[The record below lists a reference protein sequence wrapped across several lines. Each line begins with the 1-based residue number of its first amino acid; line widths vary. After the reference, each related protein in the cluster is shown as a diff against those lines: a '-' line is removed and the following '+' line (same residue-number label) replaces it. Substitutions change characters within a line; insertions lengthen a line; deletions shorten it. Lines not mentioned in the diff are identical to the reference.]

1 MARQL
6 RIFVPFC
13 PYHVYCRVGRGE
25 EVFANQ
31 TAAHHWLET
40 VREVVRVHEIKVL
53 AWCLM
58 SNHYHLVLRSGPAP
72 LWRAMARIQRR
83 ISWRHNR
90 QNGIKG
96 RLWQSRYRAKLILDD
111 AYYNQALAYVHLNPV
126 AAGLVHDPADYRW
139 SGHRELTGQ
148 GTNSLID
155 VPEALVSFGDHPAS
169 RRRAYLRQIRFVQE
183 ARWFADGVR
192 DLPWWKTVADDEQ
205 TIEVPDAPAE
215 AVWFDETPLHL
226 EEQTGLPLETFAE
239 WFEDAVSDGASRLR
253 SRFQRSRD
261 ARLRRLFSVLA
272 VLELGYRNTEVS
284 ALLQRSPSSVSR
296 WLSEGLVL
304 RSEDARFQD
313 QLTHLVKDFQRRFS
327 EL

>member
-1 MARQL
+1 
-6 RIFVPFC
+6 
-13 PYHVYCRVGRGE
+13 
-25 EVFANQ
+25 
-31 TAAHHWLET
+31 
-40 VREVVRVHEIKVL
+40 
-53 AWCLM
+53 
-58 SNHYHLVLRSGPAP
+58 
-72 LWRAMARIQRR
+72 MARIQRR
-83 ISWRHNR
+83 ISWQHNR
-90 QNGIKG
+90 QYGIKG

-111 AYYNQALAYVHLNPV
+111 AYYSQALAYVHLNPV

-139 SGHRELTGQ
+139 SGHCELIGR
-148 GTNSLID
+148 GTDSLID
-155 VPEALVSFGDHPAS
+155 APEALVSFGDDAAS

-205 TIEVPDAPAE
+205 TIDVPDAPPG
-215 AVWFDETPLHL
+215 AVWFDETPLHF
-226 EEQTGLPLETFAE
+226 EEPEGLPLETFAE

-253 SRFQRSRD
+253 SRLQRPRD

-272 VLELGYRNTEVS
+272 VLKMGYPNSDVS

-304 RSEDARFQD
+304 RSEDAEFGG
-313 QLTHLVKDFQRRFS
+313 QLVELMEEVRRRFS